1 MDVFGSIFRR
11 KCQVKSRLEGIM
23 KAIDEAPT
31 LGLIK
36 LERKLKRE
44 WKEIL
49 LQEEIFWM
57 QKSRIDWLRLGNHN
71 TNFFS
76 HDDYS

>member
-1 MDVFGSIFRR
+1 MFGSIFRR
-11 KCQVKSRLEGIM
+11 KHQVKSRLEGVM
-23 KAIDEAPT
+23 NAIDATPT

-44 WKEIL
+44 WTELL

-57 QKSRIDWLRLGNHN
+57 
-71 TNFFS
+71 
-76 HDDYS
+76 